1 MPGPILRLAAS
12 PGDSND
18 FSVFES
24 CDDIQEAWGGLN
36 GNFSAESIYHE
47 CRTHLALQH
56 CEIRVNGEQ
65 QTSAAPTSVRGK
77 SPRQAM
83 AEARPLN
90 NNAARQRGAAEV
102 PAVRT
107 PPADEFGEAMEVEE
121 ELAEEAVE
129 TVNLPVVSA
138 SLSLDLGKSLTRQKI
153 SSVQRG
159 PTLTYADHDDC
170 EEPPTRRPR
179 PLAHPNESM
188 EVGAPLHCRPASPT
202 SPGTPDSY
210 GSPISYASPVSPG
223 SPISAVSSAESCSP
237 VSQRSSRVFRNPS
250 YHHAVRDAA
259 VSSPQNMGKPH
270 QPDKSSRS
278 CDNSPIRP
286 SLKPLKE
293 ERPAKAGGGGRRHA
307 SESDD
312 LMSVPLA
319 ANMPRSVSFSGQ
331 ELASPAA
338 GASGSLSEGNS
349 RSGSVPHLSSAA
361 ATAAAA
367 AHRSAPTLE
376 TKSSP
381 PNFTRGSVI
390 SRSFRRLFSTP
401 SRPPPAIQTEECW
414 DDVPGVTSPS
424 EADSSKS
431 SRLKRIS
438 HSFSRKLSAKP
449 KMSASGINGQH
460 IVVPNGS
467 TTPEDPGSLV
477 EYEDLL
483 KLFCCS
489 GCQAFMAPPL
499 HQCRKGHLV
508 CSSCRFSLKQAC
520 PTCKQRFADST
531 NVMMEQVCQLVKFP
545 CKYSPQG
552 CPEFHRPRAKQDH
565 EHFCSYRPVH
575 CHHGPQGCPKVL
587 LLRDMQQ
594 HLEICEYKKK

>member
-1 MPGPILRLAAS
+1 MPGPVLRVAAS
-12 PGDSND
+12 HGDSSD

-47 CRTHLALQH
+47 CRTHLAMQR
-56 CEIRVNGEQ
+56 CEIRINGEQ
-65 QTSAAPTSVRGK
+65 QLAAAPSSVRSK
-77 SPRQAM
+77 APRQAM
-83 AEARPLN
+83 AEVRPLN
-90 NNAARQRGAAEV
+90 NNVARQQGAVEP

-107 PPADEFGEAMEVEE
+107 PPADEFGEAMEVGEE
-121 ELAEEAVE
+121 GEEAAQEAVE

-138 SLSLDLGKSLTRQKI
+138 SLSLELGGASLTRHKI
-153 SSVQRG
+153 GSVQRG
-159 PTLTYADHDDC
+159 LTLAYVDHDDS

-179 PLAHPNESM
+179 PLVHPSESM
-188 EVGAPLHCRPASPT
+188 EVGSPLHCRPVSPPT
-202 SPGTPDSY
+202 PSTPDSY
-210 GSPISYASPVSPG
+210 GSPSSYASPVSPG
-223 SPISAVSSAESCSP
+223 SPVSAVSSAGSGSP
-237 VSQRSSRVFRNPS
+237 VSQRSSRVSRNPS

-259 VSSPQNMGKPH
+259 VSSPQHTGKAH

-278 CDNSPIRP
+278 CDSSPIRP
-286 SLKPLKE
+286 GLQPLKVA
-293 ERPAKAGGGGRRHA
+293 RPAKAGGGGRRHA

-319 ANMPRSVSFSGQ
+319 VNMPRSVSFSGQ
-331 ELASPAA
+331 ELASPTA

-361 ATAAAA
+361 ANAAA

-376 TKSSP
+376 AKSSP

-401 SRPPPAIQTEECW
+401 SRPPPPAIQTEECW
-414 DDVPGVTSPS
+414 DEVPGVTSPT
-424 EADSSKS
+424 EADSSNKS

-449 KMSASGINGQH
+449 KMSASGTNGQH

-467 TTPEDPGSLV
+467 TTPEDLGSLV

-508 CSSCRFSLKQAC
+508 CNSCRFSLKQAC

-531 NVMMEQVCQLVKFP
+531 NMMMEQVSACLRRRDPKH
-545 CKYSPQG
+545 SG
-552 CPEFHRPRAKQDH
+552 WRPPPPRNRRGR
-565 EHFCSYRPVH
+565 ER
-575 CHHGPQGCPKVL
+575 
-587 LLRDMQQ
+587 
-594 HLEICEYKKK
+594 